1 MVWLELAARPV
12 WRAAQVPV
20 ALRAVL
26 AVLAAPLVAL
36 VAVCLTLE
44 SSVVLRAPM
53 A

>member
-1 MVWLELAARPV
+1 MSQPLV
-12 WRAAQVPV
+12 AQGEPE
-20 ALRAVL
+20 VL